1 MPMWVALFY
10 TDTPQPRALAYRV
23 RTANKSEATR
33 KALTLAQSRHSR
45 WLRCGIPVQL
55 APQVQRLHRF
65 RVGIP
70 LFPR

>member
-10 TDTPQPRALAYRV
+10 TDTPQPQPLAYRV
-23 RTANKSEATR
+23 RAANKSEATH
-33 KALTLAQSRHSR
+33 KALTRAQSRRSR
-45 WLRCGIPVQL
+45 WLRCGVPVQL

-70 LFPR
+70 LFVR